1 MIMKRNTSL
10 AQVRLS
16 IESKKTFTLKTFSV
30 GHQAT
35 LSILNIVGAEYT
47 ISDDGSSGEN
57 YPGISLYHDGMDLVV
72 IVSTGDDVW
81 KLQVGYGK

>member
-1 MIMKRNTSL
+1 M
-10 AQVRLS
+10 
-16 IESKKTFTLKTFSV
+16 
-30 GHQAT
+30 
-35 LSILNIVGAEYT
+35 NIVGAEYT

-81 KLQVGYGK
+81 KLQVGYRKQMAYFGSF